1 MFIELKGWK
10 KLTKNKTLKDLNK
23 KLVIIKNN
31 ISKSSQEFSFLRS
44 DNNKEIFNYLNKSR
58 KKFKNI
64 NNFLLIGTGGSSL
77 GAKAIISLY
86 QGEKIRFI
94 ENLDPSTLNKFF
106 KNNNNNRLGL
116 LIISKSGETLE
127 VLCLLDIIINNIK
140 KNLNL
145 KNRTLIISEK
155 KESTLR
161 KLAGHYNIEVLDHDK
176 NIGGR
181 FSCFSLTGLL
191 PIHLAG
197 INGIKLKKLVDKNF
211 QEYFSSKKN
220 DNNIFITTI
229 AEIIKKKQITGHVF
243 LVYSDK
249 FVDIGNWYKQLWNES
264 LGKNGLGIYL
274 ISALGAVDQHSQLQ
288 MWLDGPKNL
297 VFTIVI
303 PEKRNYDLK
312 IKDKKNIL
320 STQLKGK
327 KIGDLLNTM
336 ASSTATELRKS
347 GSLVRIIYL
356 EDDRG
361 ESALKLMTSLI
372 LEVSLIGK
380 LVGINPFN
388 QPAVEKVK
396 IRVKK
401 NLSQNA

>member
-58 KKFKNI
+58 KKFKNV

-86 QGEKIRFI
+86 QGEKISFI

-161 KLAGHYNIEVLDHDK
+161 K
-176 NIGGR
+176 
-181 FSCFSLTGLL
+181 
-191 PIHLAG
+191 
-197 INGIKLKKLVDKNF
+197 
-211 QEYFSSKKN
+211 
-220 DNNIFITTI
+220 
-229 AEIIKKKQITGHVF
+229 
-243 LVYSDK
+243 
-249 FVDIGNWYKQLWNES
+249 
-264 LGKNGLGIYL
+264 
-274 ISALGAVDQHSQLQ
+274 
-288 MWLDGPKNL
+288 
-297 VFTIVI
+297 
-303 PEKRNYDLK
+303 
-312 IKDKKNIL
+312 
-320 STQLKGK
+320 
-327 KIGDLLNTM
+327 
-336 ASSTATELRKS
+336 
-347 GSLVRIIYL
+347 
-356 EDDRG
+356 
-361 ESALKLMTSLI
+361 
-372 LEVSLIGK
+372 
-380 LVGINPFN
+380 
-388 QPAVEKVK
+388 
-396 IRVKK
+396 
-401 NLSQNA
+401 

>member
-396 IRVKK
+396 IRVKR